1 MLKNLLKIAAAALIF
16 SSATVVAADNPFTH
30 FKPVNSGYDLA
41 MSESDDAK
49 CGAGK
54 CGGDKGEAKCGA
66 GKCGGDAKA
75 KDAKCGAGKCGG
87 DAKAKD
93 AKCGAGKCGGDSKG
107 KDAKCGAGKCGGK

>member
-1 MLKNLLKIAAAALIF
+1 MKTLMLKNLLKIAAAALIF

-54 CGGDKGEAKCGA
+54 CGGD
-66 GKCGGDAKA
+66 
-75 KDAKCGAGKCGG
+75 
-87 DAKAKD
+87 
-93 AKCGAGKCGGDSKG
+93 SKG